1 MRQLFLLRHA
11 KSSWDD
17 PSLSDFQRP
26 LANRG
31 LRAAPLMGR
40 EMARRGWL
48 PDLALISSSVRTR
61 QTWEL
66 AAAQWKNPC
75 TSIFI
80 DTIYEADPADI
91 LAEIKKTPD
100 EAGSLLVI
108 GHNPGLE
115 LLVSMLA
122 GPGSSVPALE
132 KLERKFPTA
141 AIVRLEIGSNWQD
154 LSAETSR
161 LTDFITPKDI
171 A

>member
-1 MRQLFLLRHA
+1 
-11 KSSWDD
+11 
-17 PSLSDFQRP
+17 
-26 LANRG
+26 
-31 LRAAPLMGR
+31 MGR

-66 AAAQWKNPC
+66 VSAQWKNPC
-75 TSIFI
+75 TSIFTE
-80 DTIYEADPADI
+80 TIYEADPAEI
-91 LAEIKKTPD
+91 LAGIRKMPD

-115 LLVSMLA
+115 LLAGMLA
-122 GPGSSVPALE
+122 GPGSPIPALE

-141 AIVRLEIGSNWQD
+141 AIVRLEIGSNWQE

>member
-1 MRQLFLLRHA
+1 VRQLFLLRHA

-31 LRAAPLMGR
+31 RRAAPLIGR

-48 PDLALISSSVRTR
+48 PVLALISSSVRTR

-66 AAAQWKNPC
+66 VSAQWKNPC
-75 TSIFI
+75 ASIFI
-80 DTIYEADPADI
+80 DTIYEADPAEI
-91 LAEIKKTPD
+91 LTEIKKTPD
-100 EAGSLLVI
+100 EACSLLVI
-108 GHNPGLE
+108 GHNPGLA
-115 LLVSMLA
+115 LLTGMLA
-122 GPGSSVPALE
+122 GPGSPVLALE

-141 AIVRLEIGSNWQD
+141 AIASLEIGSNWQD

>member
-31 LRAAPLMGR
+31 RRAAPLMGR

-66 AAAQWKNPC
+66 VSAQWKNPC
-75 TSIFI
+75 TSIFTE
-80 DTIYEADPADI
+80 TIYEADPAEI
-91 LAEIKKTPD
+91 LAGIRKMPD

-115 LLVSMLA
+115 LLAGMLA
-122 GPGSSVPALE
+122 GPGSPVPALE

>member
-1 MRQLFLLRHA
+1 M
-11 KSSWDD
+11 
-17 PSLSDFQRP
+17 
-26 LANRG
+26 
-31 LRAAPLMGR
+31 
-40 EMARRGWL
+40 
-48 PDLALISSSVRTR
+48 
-61 QTWEL
+61 
-66 AAAQWKNPC
+66 
-75 TSIFI
+75 
-80 DTIYEADPADI
+80 
-91 LAEIKKTPD
+91 PD

-115 LLVSMLA
+115 LLARMLA
-122 GPGSSVPALE
+122 GPGSPIPALK

>member
-31 LRAAPLMGR
+31 RRAAPLIGK

-66 AAAQWKNPC
+66 VSAQWKNPC
-75 TSIFI
+75 ASIFTE
-80 DTIYEADPADI
+80 TIYEADPADI
-91 LAEIKKTPD
+91 LEEINNTP
-100 EAGSLLVI
+100 EETGSLLVI

-115 LLVSMLA
+115 LLAGMLA
-122 GPGSSVPALE
+122 GPNSSIPTLE

>member
-1 MRQLFLLRHA
+1 
-11 KSSWDD
+11 
-17 PSLSDFQRP
+17 
-26 LANRG
+26 
-31 LRAAPLMGR
+31 MGR

-66 AAAQWKNPC
+66 VSAQWKNPC
-75 TSIFI
+75 ASIFTE
-80 DTIYEADPADI
+80 TIYEADPAEI
-91 LAEIKKTPD
+91 LTEINNTPE

-115 LLVSMLA
+115 LLAGMLA
-122 GPGSSVPALE
+122 GPNSSIPTLK